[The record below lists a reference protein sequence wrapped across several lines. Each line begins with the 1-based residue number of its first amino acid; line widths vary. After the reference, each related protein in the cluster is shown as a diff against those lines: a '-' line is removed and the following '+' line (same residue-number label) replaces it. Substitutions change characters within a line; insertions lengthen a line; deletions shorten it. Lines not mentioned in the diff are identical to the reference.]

1 MVNVEKSVSV
11 IIEKHENPSIL
22 NGRDYQIGKEIYEL
36 SDRGNFATYSYV
48 KDDKSGGFVCVAKSI
63 GYPMAAS
70 VQIANPEKYSSH
82 ISFSLGGNYSLPS
95 SS

>member
-11 IIEKHENPSIL
+11 IIEKHENPSIF

-36 SDRGNFATYSYV
+36 SDRGNFATYSYL
-48 KDDKSGGFVCVAKSI
+48 KDDESGGLVCVAKSI
-63 GYPMAAS
+63 GYPMPAS